1 MKLLVLLAA
10 DYASL
15 ETNGKLNV
23 MGIFRHIYA
32 RAFPARHS
40 TMYLVA
46 KLGAD
51 LGETSEERQLVI
63 KLLDKDGSEIVQFE
77 QPFSFPE
84 PTGGQRPEANFIVR
98 INDLVFEKPGV
109 YDFVLLVD
117 GYHQGDIEI
126 DLVKLETPSE

>member
-15 ETNGKLNV
+15 EANGKLNV

-32 RAFPARHS
+32 RAFPARHA

-63 KLLDKDGSEIVQFE
+63 KLLDNDGSEVVQFE
-77 QPFSFPE
+77 QPFSFPK
-84 PTGGQRPEANFIVR
+84 PAGGQRPEANFIVR

-109 YDFVLLVD
+109 YEFVLLVD
-117 GYHQGDIEI
+117 GHHQGDLAI
-126 DLVKLETPSE
+126 DLVQLETPSE